1 MKKFR
6 IKGKVVH
13 QDLEGGFW
21 GVVGEDGRQWLPVNM
36 PEQLKEEGKEVSL
49 TVKETETVSIQMW
62 GTPIQVLSFHT

>member
-21 GVVGEDGRQWLPVNM
+21 GIVGQDGRQWLPVNM
-36 PEQLKEEGKEVSL
+36 PEQLKEEGKKVSL
-49 TVKETETVSIQMW
+49 TVKETETVGFQMW